1 MNENDEKLSTQDEQN
16 EKLSTQDEQ
25 EPKFGLLR
33 RSEIFTVPPCSTV
46 IFSNQENE
54 AQNEDT
60 VLIGSTVDP
69 DHVHYSTENPLNQK
83 KRRVVGRIPRKIPC
97 TSKPL
102 PKEISPAISPTEVYM
117 GSSMPQ
123 PEFYP
128 QREYRRDQFQGQMP
142 QEPSVKD
149 RVKNDIQYMIMM
161 EREQRRVQAQLQPR
175 QSFGQH
181 MVAVAHRSAVQGGVQ
196 AVNRGTLGMRIKPDI
211 ALPEQSVSGNIQQN
225 FNKVISGVLP
235 SKPRTHSRRKRKS

>member
-1 MNENDEKLSTQDEQN
+1 MNEND

-69 DHVHYSTENPLNQK
+69 DHVHYSMENPLNRK